1 MFKRFKQRKANKKT
15 VNNSKLNMS
24 EWFLINEIKENPN
37 TTVFKISNKY
47 NLVYQQVK
55 RVMDKLK
62 DKKLII
68 VTQNPKN
75 KRENFLII
83 KEKKPLS

>member
-1 MFKRFKQRKANKKT
+1 MFKRFKQGKANKKT

-68 VTQNPKN
+68 VTQNPNN
-75 KRENFLII
+75 KRENFLIYW
-83 KEKKPLS
+83 KN